1 MCKTIIGQA
10 NINAQ
15 ELQKIPIALPPLAL
29 QDEFAAFVE
38 EAGKSKFVGLKQKKS
53 FEYFTSGVPDAIM
66 PQNRVDP

>member
-29 QDEFAAFVE
+29 QDEFAAFAE
-38 EAGKSKFVGLKQKKS
+38 EAGKSKFVMQQGLEKLETVYKALMG
-53 FEYFTSGVPDAIM
+53 EYFG
-66 PQNRVDP
+66 